1 MRPPALGPAPPVVPF
16 DANPAK
22 SLASLTVV
30 GIGGSLH
37 ARAEPEGE
45 EGRATTGRAPRDR
58 VFKVVVAVGAACLI
72 GFVVFVI
79 VRGPSKPATPSS
91 AALASPPPGT
101 LKAGTLAPAFLLP
114 ALGGGDPVSL
124 SSFRGTPVIVNF
136 FASWCPDCR
145 EELTAVASVA
155 GANSGKVHVVGVDSN
170 ESSDAA
176 ATKLLEEARAGYP
189 VALDNDAKVA
199 TEYLVQ
205 ALPVTYFLDAQGRVV
220 GAALGPQTVTSLDRW
235 VHRLEQGKAGQ

>member
-1 MRPPALGPAPPVVPF
+1 M
-16 DANPAK
+16 
-22 SLASLTVV
+22 T
-30 GIGGSLH
+30 
-37 ARAEPEGE
+37 
-45 EGRATTGRAPRDR
+45 
-58 VFKVVVAVGAACLI
+58 
-72 GFVVFVI
+72 
-79 VRGPSKPATPSS
+79 
-91 AALASPPPGT
+91 
-101 LKAGTLAPAFLLP
+101 
-114 ALGGGDPVSL
+114 L